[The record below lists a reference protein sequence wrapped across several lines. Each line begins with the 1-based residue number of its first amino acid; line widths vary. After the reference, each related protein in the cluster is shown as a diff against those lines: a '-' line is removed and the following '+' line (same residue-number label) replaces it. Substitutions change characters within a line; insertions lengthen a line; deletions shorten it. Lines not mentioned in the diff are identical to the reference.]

1 MNLCVYL
8 LPIVCVCLP
17 LAGKS
22 GKNPYQLNQTC
33 ATLEELDVHRHAEC
47 CRMGK
52 VEEVAAAVSFLASD
66 DAAFITASNLVVDGG
81 YTAL

>member
-1 MNLCVYL
+1 MRRR
-8 LPIVCVCLP
+8 IGS
-17 LAGKS
+17 A
-22 GKNPYQLNQTC
+22 
-33 ATLEELDVHRHAEC
+33 VHAC

-66 DAAFITASNLVVDGG
+66 ESTFITASNLVVDGG